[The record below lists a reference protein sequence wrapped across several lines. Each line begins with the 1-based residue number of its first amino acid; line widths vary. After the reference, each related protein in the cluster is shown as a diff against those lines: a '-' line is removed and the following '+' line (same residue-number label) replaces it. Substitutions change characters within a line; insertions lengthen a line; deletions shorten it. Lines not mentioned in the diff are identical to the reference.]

1 MKISSSQIAGI
12 IDHTLLKPDA
22 ISEEVTH
29 LCEEALEFGFA
40 TVCIN
45 PVHVRQCADQ
55 LVGSEIGVC
64 TVVGFPLGASSTTE
78 KAAAVS
84 QSLEDGAVEFDMVMN
99 IGAFKDGDF
108 STVGSDIKA
117 VVGAADSNTVKVIIE
132 TCLLKNDEKK
142 EAAMIVCD
150 SGAHFVKTSTG
161 FSSGGATLLDVT
173 LPRGMVGDKM
183 GVKASGGIKSF
194 RHALS
199 LLEVGASRLGA
210 SAGVSIVTEAQLSGD
225 SDN

>member
-55 LVGSEIGVC
+55 LAGSEIGVC
-64 TVVGFPLGASSTTE
+64 TVVGFPLGASSTME

-108 STVGSDIKA
+108 ATVGSDIEA
-117 VVGAADSNTVKVIIE
+117 VVDAAESNTVKVIIE
-132 TCLLKNDEKK
+132 TCLLKDDKKK
-142 EAAMIVCD
+142 EAAMIVRD
-150 SGAHFVKTSTG
+150 AGAHFVKTSTG

-173 LPRGMVGDKM
+173 LLKGTIGDKM

-194 RHALS
+194 GHALS
-199 LLEVGASRLGA
+199 LVEAGASRLGA
-210 SAGVSIVTEAQLSGD
+210 SAGVSIVTEAKLSGN
-225 SDN
+225 SDD

>member
-1 MKISSSQIAGI
+1 MKISSLQIAEI

-22 ISEEVTH
+22 VSEEVRH

-64 TVVGFPLGASSTTE
+64 TVVGFPLGASSTME
-78 KAAAVS
+78 KVAAVS

-108 STVGSDIKA
+108 STVGSDIKV
-117 VVGAADSNTVKVIIE
+117 VVGAAELNTVKVIIE
-132 TCLLKNDEKK
+132 TCLLKDDEKK
-142 EAAMIVCD
+142 
-150 SGAHFVKTSTG
+150 G
-161 FSSGGATLLDVT
+161 SSND
-173 LPRGMVGDKM
+173 R
-183 GVKASGGIKSF
+183 S
-194 RHALS
+194 
-199 LLEVGASRLGA
+199 
-210 SAGVSIVTEAQLSGD
+210 
-225 SDN
+225 

>member
-1 MKISSSQIAGI
+1 MKISASQIAGI
-12 IDHTLLKPDA
+12 IAHTLLKPDA

-55 LVGSEIGVC
+55 LAGSEIGVC

-78 KAAAVS
+78 KTAAVS

-117 VVGAADSNTVKVIIE
+117 VVGAAESNTVKVIIE
-132 TCLLKNDEKK
+132 TCLLKDDEKK
-142 EAAMIVCD
+142 EAAMIVRD
-150 SGAHFVKTSTG
+150 AGAHFVKTSTG

-173 LPRGMVGDKM
+173 LLRETVGHKM

-194 RHALS
+194 WHALS
-199 LLEVGASRLGA
+199 LVEAGASRLGA
-210 SAGVSIVTEAQLSGD
+210 SAGVSIVTEAQLSGN
-225 SDN
+225 SDD

>member
-1 MKISSSQIAGI
+1 MKISSSQLAGI

-45 PVHVRQCADQ
+45 PVHVRLCADQ
-55 LVGSEIGVC
+55 LAGSEIGVC
-64 TVVGFPLGASSTTE
+64 TVVGFPLGASSTAE

-84 QSLEDGAVEFDMVMN
+84 QTLEDGAVEFDMVMN

-117 VVGAADSNTVKVIIE
+117 VVGAAESNTVKVIIE
-132 TCLLKNDEKK
+132 TCLLKDDEKK
-142 EAAMIVCD
+142 EAALIVRD
-150 SGAHFVKTSTG
+150 SGANFVKTSTG
-161 FSSGGATLLDVT
+161 FSLGGATLLDVT
-173 LPRGMVGDKM
+173 LLRETVGDNM

-199 LLEVGASRLGA
+199 LVEVGASRLGA
-210 SAGVSIVTEAQLSGD
+210 SAGVSIVTEAQLSSD